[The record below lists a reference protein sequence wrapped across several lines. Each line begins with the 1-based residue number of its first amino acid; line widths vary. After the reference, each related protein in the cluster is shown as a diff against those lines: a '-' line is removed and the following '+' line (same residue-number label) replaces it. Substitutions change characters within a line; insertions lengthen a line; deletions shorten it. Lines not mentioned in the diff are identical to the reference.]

1 MLRARRSAFGRSKHA
16 CFHLCWQITWWH
28 LGQEDSPAEGRPLA
42 GMAVTLSP
50 FRTQRLYLSSKID
63 GVDFSLWV
71 FCPFFFFL
79 VSVF

>member
-1 MLRARRSAFGRSKHA
+1 MPVSISPGKSLGGFWDRKMLLQKG
-16 CFHLCWQITWWH
+16 
-28 LGQEDSPAEGRPLA
+28 PLA
-42 GMAVTLSP
+42 RMAVTLSP

-71 FCPFFFFL
+71 FFFL